1 MSTNGFCLTMI
12 KSFFKAVVM
21 ACAMALAMV
30 QAPAQAQ
37 PRDDYLLGAGDVIR
51 IQVFQNR
58 DLEVEAR
65 ISEGGV
71 ISFPLVG
78 VIRVAGQSPSAIEQL
93 IAKRLRDGNFL
104 QNPQVTVNVRE
115 FQIGRA
121 HV

>member
-1 MSTNGFCLTMI
+1 MI
-12 KSFFKAVVM
+12 KSLFKAVLAVG
-21 ACAMALAMV
+21 ALALCFL

-37 PRDDYLLGAGDVIR
+37 QRDDYLLGAGDVIR

-78 VIRVAGQSPSAIEQL
+78 VIRVAGQSPSAIEQTE
-93 IAKRLRDGNFL
+93 RSHGRDEWRPYF
-104 QNPQVTVNVRE
+104 
-115 FQIGRA
+115 A
-121 HV
+121 